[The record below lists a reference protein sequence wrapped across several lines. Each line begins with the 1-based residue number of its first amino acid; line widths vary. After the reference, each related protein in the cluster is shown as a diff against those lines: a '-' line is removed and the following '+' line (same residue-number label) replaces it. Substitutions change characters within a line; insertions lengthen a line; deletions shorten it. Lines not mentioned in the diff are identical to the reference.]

1 MEGEGVR
8 LLEGGRSGGGRGGKH
23 VRVLEVGGERKVERS
38 EVEWREKN
46 EKDFVRQKR
55 EELSRRNKSFTLK
68 IIHVKNFR
76 VNKFSWFRSIRK
88 IFLMVNGYNMDKHR
102 VFRSHHCV

>member
-38 EVEWREKN
+38 EGREEGWEKN
-46 EKDFVRQKR
+46 EKDFVRQKKGR
-55 EELSRRNKSFTLK
+55 IE
-68 IIHVKNFR
+68 
-76 VNKFSWFRSIRK
+76 
-88 IFLMVNGYNMDKHR
+88 
-102 VFRSHHCV
+102 